1 MSFAQK
7 ELPGLKEE
15 LIVKSSPSEVLNLL
29 KTSPSGLS
37 SEEVDRRQK
46 IFGLNKIEEVKK
58 KPLFLVFLSNFV
70 HFFALLLWVAAA
82 LSFMVKVNELGWAI
96 LGVIFINGVFSF
108 FQEYKAEKATEALK
122 KLLPF
127 KVRVMR
133 KEEIE
138 VDSEELV
145 PGDIIFLSEGDKVPA
160 DIRLLE
166 AYNLRVD
173 NSTLTGE
180 SRPVRRQS
188 EGFTFT
194 PGLSLTDCPN
204 LVFAGTNVVQGQA
217 KGVVIATGKNTE
229 FGKIASLTQTI
240 KEEPSSL
247 QREMVWV
254 TKIVAFIAVTM
265 GVLFSLL
272 GYFFTNLSSFDS
284 FLFAIGIIVANV
296 PEGLLPTINLSLALG
311 VQRMARRNALVK
323 KLSSVETLGSTTVI
337 CTDKTGT
344 LTQNAMVVRQL
355 FANGKY
361 YRVTGEG
368 YEPKGDFIVESKIG
382 KSATLSQEELE
393 QDLDYFFVC
402 ASLCNNARLRSSFD
416 SFKNWSI
423 IGDPTEGALLVLA
436 EKAGYNRKRLA
447 SRFQKVAENP
457 FDSRRKR
464 MSVIVSQNG
473 HLLALVKGAPLE
485 VLKLSEM
492 ALVDGKLVELDE
504 DMKREVVEANDR
516 FARDALRVLG
526 LAYRE
531 IAANEAF
538 SPEEVEKNLI
548 FLGLVAMMDPPR
560 PEVEEAIKKCKEAGI
575 RVIMVTG
582 DYGLTAEAIARQI
595 GLVSRQAKIYECEHL
610 NSMSFERLRDV
621 VTQPELIFS
630 RVSPEDKMNIVK
642 ALKANGEV
650 VAVTGDG
657 VNDAPALKQAD
668 IGVAM
673 GIAGTDVAK
682 EAAEMILLD
691 DNFASIVNAVE
702 EGRAVFANI
711 KRFITYIF
719 ASNIPEIV
727 PYLVFV
733 LSGGLIP
740 LPLTVLQ
747 ILAVDLGTD
756 MLPALALGAEP
767 PEPGLLKKPPR
778 SLKDRLLDKKLLLR
792 AYGFL
797 GIIEAIA
804 CLSSY
809 FFAYFRAGWRPL
821 VPLNTF
827 PSEVY
832 GKAITMSLAAIVAVQ
847 IGNGFACRSEEE
859 SILKVGFFSNRFY
872 LAGIV
877 SELVLISL
885 FVYLPFF
892 QKIFGHRPLD
902 MLDWLFL
909 FFWAPFILFAEELR
923 KAWLTKKKSVK
934 IRWGH

>member
-1 MSFAQK
+1 MSFGER
-7 ELPGLKEE
+7 ELFNPFELNKE
-15 LIVKSSPSEVLNLL
+15 LIVESPPSEAVKLL
-29 KTSPSGLS
+29 KSSPSGLS
-37 SEEVDRRQK
+37 LEEVKKRQEA
-46 IFGLNKIEEVKK
+46 FGLNKIEEVKK
-58 KPLFLVFLSNFV
+58 TPLFLLFLSNFI
-70 HFFALLLWVAAA
+70 HFFALLLWAAA
-82 LSFMVKVNELGWAI
+82 FLSFVVKVYELAWAI
-96 LGVIFINGVFSF
+96 IAVIFINGVFSF

-133 KEEIE
+133 GEELE
-138 VDSEELV
+138 VEAEELV
-145 PGDIIFLSEGDKVPA
+145 PGDIIFLGEGDKVPA

-166 AYNLRVD
+166 AYNLQVD

-188 EGFTFT
+188 EAFAYT
-194 PGLSLTDCPN
+194 PNLSLPDCPN
-204 LVFAGTNVVQGQA
+204 LVFAGTNIVQGQA
-217 KGVVIATGKNTE
+217 KGIVFATGKNTE

-240 KEEPSSL
+240 EEEPSPL
-247 QREMVWV
+247 QKEMVWV
-254 TKIVAFIAVTM
+254 TKVVAFLAITM
-265 GVLFSLL
+265 GIIFSLL
-272 GYFFTNLSSFDS
+272 GYFLTDLSGFDS

-296 PEGLLPTINLSLALG
+296 PEGLLPTISLSLAMG
-311 VQRMARRNALVK
+311 VQRMAERNALVK

-361 YRVTGEG
+361 YQVTGEG
-368 YEPKGDFIVESKIG
+368 YEPKGDFLAESSAGVEVPLT
-382 KSATLSQEELE
+382 AEELTE
-393 QDLDYFFVC
+393 NLAYFFSC
-402 ASLCNNARLRSSFD
+402 ASLCNNARLRPPSNSD
-416 SFKNWSI
+416 EKWSI
-423 IGDPTEGALLVLA
+423 IGDPTEGALVVLA
-436 EKAGYNRKRLA
+436 EKGGFSRESLLSKFRKI
-447 SRFQKVAENP
+447 AENP
-457 FDSRRKR
+457 FESRRKR
-464 MSVIVSQNG
+464 MSVIVSQNNRF
-473 HLLALVKGAPLE
+473 LAFVKGAPLE
-485 VLKLSEM
+485 VLKLSNKVLINGQ
-492 ALVDGKLVELDE
+492 AVELDE
-504 DMKREVVEANDR
+504 TLRKEIIKANDK
-516 FARDALRVLG
+516 FARNALRVLG

-531 IAANEAF
+531 V
-538 SPEEVEKNLI
+538 SSEETFLSSEEIEKNLI
-548 FLGLVAMMDPPR
+548 FLGLAAMMDPPR
-560 PEVEEAIKKCKEAGI
+560 PEVEEAVKKCKEAGI

-582 DYGLTAEAIARQI
+582 DYGLTAEAIARRI
-595 GLVSRQAKIYECEHL
+595 GLVGGKAKIYEGEHL
-610 NSMSFERLRDV
+610 SSLTFDQLRDV
-621 VTQPELIFS
+621 VTQPELIFA

-642 ALKANGEV
+642 ALKENGEV

-673 GIAGTDVAK
+673 GITGTDVAK

-702 EGRAVFANI
+702 EGRTVFANI

-756 MLPALALGAEP
+756 MVPALALGAEP

-778 SLKDRLLDKKLLLR
+778 SLKDRLLNKNLLIR

-797 GIIEAIA
+797 GVIEAIA
-804 CLSSY
+804 GMSSY
-809 FFAYFRAGWRPL
+809 FFAYLRAGWRPFDSL
-821 VPLNTF
+821 TAF
-827 PSEVY
+827 PAEVY

-859 SILKVGFFSNRFY
+859 SILKIGFLTNKFY

-877 SELVLISL
+877 SELTLIFL
-885 FVYLPFF
+885 LVYLPFF
-892 QKIFGHRPLD
+892 QKLFGHRPLD
-902 MLDWLFL
+902 LFDWLFL
-909 FFWAPFILFAEELR
+909 FFWTPFILLAEEIR
-923 KAWLTKKKSVK
+923 KAWLRKKKALK
-934 IRWGH
+934 